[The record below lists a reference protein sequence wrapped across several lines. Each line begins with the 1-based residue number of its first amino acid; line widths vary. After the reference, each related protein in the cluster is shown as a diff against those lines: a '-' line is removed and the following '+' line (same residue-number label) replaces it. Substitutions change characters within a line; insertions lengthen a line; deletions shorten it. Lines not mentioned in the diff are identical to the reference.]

1 MKFSFRGT
9 FERGPRN
16 WAGAEIE
23 EGIQGVFGCTLQPL
37 KRNHIAACSN
47 TNYHAKCFGSG
58 NCRSIGLLVVII
70 LSCDVANLVNNFTTF
85 LNTLVAISNT
95 TALFS
100 NHL

>member
-23 EGIQGVFGCTLQPL
+23 EGIQDVFGCTLQPL

-47 TNYHAKCFGSG
+47 TNYHAKCF
-58 NCRSIGLLVVII
+58 
-70 LSCDVANLVNNFTTF
+70 